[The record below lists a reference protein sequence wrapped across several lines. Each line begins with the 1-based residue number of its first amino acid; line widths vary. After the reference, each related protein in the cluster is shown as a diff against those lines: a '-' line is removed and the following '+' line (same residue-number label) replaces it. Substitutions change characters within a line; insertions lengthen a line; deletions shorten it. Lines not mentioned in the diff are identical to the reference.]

1 MRILVF
7 CDEDLS
13 VASGGARQVLE
24 LCRGLAG
31 RGHEVRVVAP
41 SPRAIL
47 GIDAI
52 REGLHLR
59 CVPVC
64 RAAGLRPLSYLIASG
79 IVMAWEMVHRKPD
92 ALLWFDS
99 PGQIAPLPCASLARC
114 PYVLFV
120 NGLPSEEL
128 RGFWRWPPLQA
139 LLMSALKHAARRAS
153 SVVSVCQEI
162 LVWMQAAWAV
172 PLGRCHVIRNGVDP
186 LQFHPADARE
196 ARRRLGLDET
206 APYIGFIGGFFPW
219 HGLETLINAVPFV
232 LRAQPNARF
241 LLIGD
246 GQTRQWLEAKVFD
259 LGIQHAVTFP
269 GRVGFQ
275 EVPQWIS
282 VCDVCVVLHRP
293 TRLYP
298 GDSMKLWEYLACAR
312 PVVATA
318 GPGYGDTVEAVGGG
332 VSAKPDDPEHLAQ
345 QLVSL
350 LRDPEMRTKMGERG
364 RMVVQRLHT
373 WQARAEQL
381 EALLIGTGEKRRHS

>member
-1 MRILVF
+1 M
-7 CDEDLS
+7 
-13 VASGGARQVLE
+13 LE
-24 LCRGLAG
+24 LSGGLAG

-41 SPRAIL
+41 SPSASL

-162 LVWMQAAWAV
+162 LVWMQTAWAV

-186 LQFHPADARE
+186 MQFRPADALE
-196 ARRRLGLDET
+196 ARRHLGLDG
-206 APYIGFIGGFFPW
+206 AHPYIGFVGGFFPW
-219 HGLETLINAVPFV
+219 HGLETLVHAVPRV
-232 LRAQPNARF
+232 LDQVPNARF
-241 LLIGD
+241 LLVGD
-246 GQTRQWLEAKVFD
+246 GQMRPVLERTVQEM
-259 LGIQHAVTFP
+259 GVQHAVQFP

-275 EVPQWIS
+275 EVPQWIAA
-282 VCDVCVVLHRP
+282 CDLCVVLHRP
-293 TRLYP
+293 VRFYP

-318 GPGYGDTVEAVGGG
+318 GSGYGDTVEELGAG
-332 VSAKPDDPEHLAQ
+332 VSVMPDNPQHLAGQIVRLLGDPEWRA
-345 QLVSL
+345 
-350 LRDPEMRTKMGERG
+350 KMGERG
-364 RMVVQRLHT
+364 RQAVEQAHT
-373 WQARAEQL
+373 WGARTAHL
-381 EALLIGTGEKRRHS
+381 EGLLREAAGRAARS